1 MQLEGS
7 ELVAVGGDE
16 IEEVVE
22 AKSCRALWS
31 TSSTLA
37 SL

>member
-7 ELVAVGGDE
+7 ELVAVGGDDV
-16 IEEVVE
+16 EEGVE
-22 AKSCRALWS
+22 AKSCRALTAAAW
-31 TSSTLA
+31 TLV